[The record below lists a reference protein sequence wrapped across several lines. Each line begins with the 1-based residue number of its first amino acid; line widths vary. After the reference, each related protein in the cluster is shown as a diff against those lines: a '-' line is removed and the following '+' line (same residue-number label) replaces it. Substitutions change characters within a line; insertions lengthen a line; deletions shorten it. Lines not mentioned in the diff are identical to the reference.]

1 MIPTHRGSEAAAFA
15 VGFGAQA
22 DPACPPKR
30 RWRWAPQCVV
40 ACVLLLAIACSR
52 GPLTFEALQ
61 TGKTLNSD
69 NSVGIQ
75 GTRFT
80 PTETMYI
87 SVLTK
92 GAGKG
97 TIEARWTFRGSVVY
111 EGRKTVSYQSS
122 AATEFHLQ
130 YAGRLPV
137 GEYTVE
143 VLIDGQQVAMRNLR
157 VEE

>member
-1 MIPTHRGSEAAAFA
+1 MVRQVLLRRVATVVAALVVTALA
-15 VGFGAQA
+15 VT
-22 DPACPPKR
+22 PAC
-30 RWRWAPQCVV
+30 A
-40 ACVLLLAIACSR
+40 R
-52 GPLTFEALQ
+52 GPLVFEALQ

-80 PTETMYI
+80 PTETMYA
-87 SVLTK
+87 SVLTA
-92 GAGKG
+92 GVGKG
-97 TIEARWTFRGSVVY
+97 TIEARWTFRGSVVN
-111 EGRKTVSYQSS
+111 EGKKNVSYQSS

-137 GEYTVE
+137 GEYTIE
-143 VLIDGQQVAMRNLR
+143 VLIDGRQIATRNLK

>member
-1 MIPTHRGSEAAAFA
+1 LRLI
-15 VGFGAQA
+15 
-22 DPACPPKR
+22 
-30 RWRWAPQCVV
+30 
-40 ACVLLLAIACSR
+40 ACVSLFAASCAR
-52 GPLTFEALQ
+52 GPLVFEALQ
-61 TGKTLNSD
+61 TGKSLNSD

-80 PTETMYI
+80 PTEAMYA
-87 SVLTK
+87 SVLTA

-97 TIEARWTFRGSVVY
+97 TIQVIWKFRGSVVN
-111 EGRKTVSYQSS
+111 EGTKDVSYQNS

-143 VLIDGQQVAMRNLR
+143 VLFDGRQVATRSLKVQDDTKKR
-157 VEE
+157 